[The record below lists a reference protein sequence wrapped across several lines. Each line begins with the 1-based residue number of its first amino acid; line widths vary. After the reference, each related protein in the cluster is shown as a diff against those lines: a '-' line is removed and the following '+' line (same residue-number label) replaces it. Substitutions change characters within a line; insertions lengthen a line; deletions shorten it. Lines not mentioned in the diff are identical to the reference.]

1 LFRELFDMARE
12 AVFTAREAKMGAWVV
27 AITALLLAL
36 GLSGMELGSP
46 SIPDR
51 PDMRIL
57 VDEAQPL
64 AAADLAL

>member
-1 LFRELFDMARE
+1 MARE
-12 AVFTAREAKMGAWVV
+12 TVFTVREAKAGAWVL

-36 GLSGMELGSP
+36 GLSGMELASP

-51 PDMRIL
+51 PALQIQ

-64 AAADLAL
+64 AAADLGL

>member
-1 LFRELFDMARE
+1 MARE
-12 AVFTAREAKMGAWVV
+12 TVFTVREAKMGAWVV

-51 PDMRIL
+51 PELQIL
-57 VDEAQPL
+57 VDEAQPIG
-64 AAADLAL
+64 ADALAL

>member
-1 LFRELFDMARE
+1 MARE
-12 AVFTAREAKMGAWVV
+12 AVFTVRESKAGAWLV

-51 PDMRIL
+51 PDLRIQ
-57 VDEAQPL
+57 VVEAEPL
-64 AAADLAL
+64 AAADLGL

>member
-1 LFRELFDMARE
+1 MARE
-12 AVFTAREAKMGAWVV
+12 AVFTVREAKAGAWVV

-51 PDMRIL
+51 PDLQIL

-64 AAADLAL
+64 GAGDISF

>member
-1 LFRELFDMARE
+1 MARE
-12 AVFTAREAKMGAWVV
+12 TVFTVRETKMGAWVV

-51 PDMRIL
+51 PELQIL
-57 VDEAQPL
+57 VDEAQPIG
-64 AAADLAL
+64 ADALAL

>member
-1 LFRELFDMARE
+1 MARE
-12 AVFTAREAKMGAWVV
+12 AVFTVREAKAGAWVV

-46 SIPDR
+46 SIPER
-51 PDMRIL
+51 QPLQIQ

-64 AAADLAL
+64 TAADLGL

>member
-1 LFRELFDMARE
+1 MARE
-12 AVFTAREAKMGAWVV
+12 AVFTVREANAGAWVV

-46 SIPDR
+46 SIPER
-51 PDMRIL
+51 PSLQIQ

-64 AAADLAL
+64 TAADLGL